1 VAWLVK
7 TRYSQMNRATTPSL
21 DFLLDAYALLEV
33 DHTASAAEVRRAYR
47 AMARRHH
54 PDRVPAGSP
63 EHTRATTQMAAVNA
77 AYEYI
82 REAPLRHHPISRSS
96 DVDFVYTQ
104 AQVDEAMRVA
114 RLHRRMRDV
123 AAATGFAIMFVL
135 AAIAILPPLHG
146 AGIGSAA
153 AVVLVLA
160 VVTSAFV
167 VRRSI
172 DAFAAVDGVLALVRL
187 LTIR

>member
-1 VAWLVK
+1 
-7 TRYSQMNRATTPSL
+7 MNRATAPSL
-21 DFLLDAYALLEV
+21 DFLLDAYALLEA

-54 PDRVPAGSP
+54 PDRVPAGSS
-63 EHTRATTQMAAVNA
+63 EHAQATTQMAAVNA

-123 AAATGFAIMFVL
+123 AAATGFAIMFVV
-135 AAIAILPPLHG
+135 AAIAILPALRG

-153 AVVLVLA
+153 GMVLVLA
-160 VVTSAFV
+160 VVTSAFL
-167 VRRSI
+167 VRRSVE
-172 DAFAAVDGVLALVRL
+172 ALAALDGVLALVRL